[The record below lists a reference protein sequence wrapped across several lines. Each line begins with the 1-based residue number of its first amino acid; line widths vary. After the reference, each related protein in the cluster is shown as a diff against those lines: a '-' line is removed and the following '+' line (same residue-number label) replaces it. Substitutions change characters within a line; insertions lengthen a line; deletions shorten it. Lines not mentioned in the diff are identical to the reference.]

1 MIRLALAF
9 ALIGQPALALSCLPY
24 GVQDSWIEAS
34 EASERYIVVQGD
46 FTLTS
51 ITPPRPAPKAGE
63 PLFAMPETQTYR
75 ADFQGLGLA
84 NATFSRPVS
93 GQAIVTVNCVAQWCG
108 QVPTAPWI
116 AFLREDGKGGYET
129 EIGPCSSKVYADRS
143 SVRGAVL
150 SCAAGG
156 ACVSVADMV
165 QQ

>member
-9 ALIGQPALALSCLPY
+9 ILIGQPVLALSCLPY
-24 GVQDSWIEAS
+24 GVQDSWIDAS
-34 EASERYIVVQGD
+34 AASERYIVVQGD

-63 PLFAMPETQTYR
+63 PLFAMPEAQTYR
-75 ADFQGLGLA
+75 AQFSGLGLA

-93 GQAIVTVNCVAQWCG
+93 GRAIVTLSCVAQWCG
-108 QVPTAPWI
+108 QLPSGPWI

-129 EIGPCSSKVYADRS
+129 EIGPCSSKVYADTPS
-143 SVRGAVL
+143 TRGAVL
-150 SCAAGG
+150 SCASGG
-156 ACVSVADMV
+156 ACRSVADMV